1 MPAGSRGQSY
11 RWRVQHLEVMNTAGI
26 KANSIEDQEW
36 VTDCPKGTCL
46 SEDRVGEPKTE
57 GTLALL
63 LSQAPW
69 EK

>member
-1 MPAGSRGQSY
+1 
-11 RWRVQHLEVMNTAGI
+11 MNTAGI